1 MGRGESSLHSKSQDS
16 ESYSETVSNNKNVL
30 NEGNQQTI
38 KCGFFFLFSFLF
50 FYVGLLKLQFN

>member
-1 MGRGESSLHSKSQDS
+1 MGRGESSVHSKSQDS

-50 FYVGLLKLQFN
+50 FM